1 MKTVEEHINFDVYS
15 KGWGG
20 SRMRASNSRKEGDI
34 KVVGRRRKDKRDG
47 ID

>member
-20 SRMRASNSRKEGDI
+20 SRMRASNSRKEGEI
-34 KVVGRRRKDKRDG
+34 KVVGRRHWDIRGRVD
-47 ID
+47 